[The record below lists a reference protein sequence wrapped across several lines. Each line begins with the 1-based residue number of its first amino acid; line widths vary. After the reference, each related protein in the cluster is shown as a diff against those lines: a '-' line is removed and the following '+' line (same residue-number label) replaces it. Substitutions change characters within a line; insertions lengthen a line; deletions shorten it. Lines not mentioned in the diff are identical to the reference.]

1 MASVISVS
9 GLRKEYRS
17 LRGRTTVAL
26 DDVTF
31 EIPGPGVY
39 GLLGPNGSG
48 KTTTIRCLL
57 GHVRPTKGSIT
68 VLGEDVSKLSAVVG
82 RVGALVEG
90 PKFTP
95 SFSGRRNL
103 ELLAALSGTDESRVD
118 DVLAL
123 VELTERADDAVSSYS
138 LGMGQRLGIA
148 AAMLNDP
155 ELVILDEPTN
165 GLDPA
170 GMADVRRLVR
180 QLASEGRTV
189 LVSSHQL
196 HEIQQICDRV
206 IIFRDGNII
215 TQGSVKEIIDS
226 AAGNRIIVKIH
237 DHAAA
242 LAALHAADLS
252 AMPTLDSSAIIV
264 KIEGKTTPADIN
276 RVLATEGLFATSITS
291 DELSLEEA
299 FLSITTAT
307 AHPTPP
313 APLNQ
318 STLTRNTGTEIKE
331 LQ

>member
-1 MASVISVS
+1 MAAVITVQ

-26 DDVTF
+26 DGVDF
-31 EIPGPGVY
+31 EISGPGVY

-48 KTTTIRCLL
+48 KTTTIRSLL
-57 GHVRPTKGSIT
+57 GLVKPTAGTVT
-68 VLGEDVSKLSAVVG
+68 VLGQDVSNLSTVIG

-90 PKFTP
+90 PKFSP
-95 SFSGRRNL
+95 ALSGRKNL
-103 ELLAALSGTDESRVD
+103 ELFASLADVERSRID

-123 VELTERADDAVSSYS
+123 VEMTDRADDPVSSYS
-138 LGMGQRLGIA
+138 LGMSQRLGIA
-148 AAMLNDP
+148 SAMLNNP

-206 IIFRDGNII
+206 IIFRDGRVIA
-215 TQGSVKEIIDS
+215 QGSVKEIVGA
-226 AAGNRIIVKIH
+226 AAGNRILVKID
-237 DHAAA
+237 DHQVA
-242 LAALHAADLS
+242 LATLERAGLT
-252 AMPTLDSSAIIV
+252 AMPTLDGSAIVVQIQ
-264 KIEGKTTPADIN
+264 GSATPADVN
-276 RVLATEGLFATSITS
+276 RVLAHEGLFATSITA

-299 FLSITTAT
+299 FLTMTTNQ
-307 AHPTPP
+307 TPSG
-313 APLNQ
+313 AA
-318 STLTRNTGTEIKE
+318 GVKIKE
-331 LQ
+331 MQ